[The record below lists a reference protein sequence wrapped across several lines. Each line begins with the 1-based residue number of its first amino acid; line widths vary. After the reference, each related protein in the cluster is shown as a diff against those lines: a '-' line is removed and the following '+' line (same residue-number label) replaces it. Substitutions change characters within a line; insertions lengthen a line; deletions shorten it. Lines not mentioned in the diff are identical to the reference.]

1 MPDPVFLAKSG
12 QKVRSEARSV
22 FCYWAV
28 RELWVEGTHMA
39 NRLKISQPGIAY
51 AIGRGE
57 RIVNDNN
64 FHMIK

>member
-1 MPDPVFLAKSG
+1 
-12 QKVRSEARSV
+12 
-22 FCYWAV
+22 
-28 RELWVEGTHMA
+28 MA